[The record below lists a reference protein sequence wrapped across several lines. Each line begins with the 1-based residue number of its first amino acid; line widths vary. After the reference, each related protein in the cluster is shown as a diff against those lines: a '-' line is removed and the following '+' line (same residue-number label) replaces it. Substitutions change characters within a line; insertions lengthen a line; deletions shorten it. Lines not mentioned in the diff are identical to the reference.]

1 MFDILYVQGI
11 RGEEANLMNAILI
24 DRKKVLLR
32 VVNHIPH
39 MLEAIIG
46 AQTENV
52 DDVFD

>member
-1 MFDILYVQGI
+1 
-11 RGEEANLMNAILI
+11 MNAILI

-39 MLEAIIG
+39 ILEAIIG
-46 AQTENV
+46 VQTENV